1 MTDVNVLKYWKKRM
15 DSELKGDEQ
24 SEVREYQLRKG
35 ALLQQIYELIGQYN
49 ELDKK
54 ETYVKWF
61 WWWRYNL
68 AKRVLNKFKIN
79 NIYRDKRATEY
90 WKKLYM
96 NKTCKMKNKGLE
108 YAGKGKLLGL
118 INSLAALDLDNLDK
132 YVYVSKKIKECGE
145 KTNC

>member
-68 AKRVLNKFKIN
+68 AKRILNKFKIN
-79 NIYRDKRATEY
+79 NIYHDKRATEY
-90 WKKLYM
+90 WKSF
-96 NKTCKMKNKGLE
+96 
-108 YAGKGKLLGL
+108 
-118 INSLAALDLDNLDK
+118 I
-132 YVYVSKKIKECGE
+132 
-145 KTNC
+145 